1 MASKKIYRIK
11 EGRIIAGVCN
21 GIGEYLD
28 VDPTIIRLLWLV
40 LIFAFGGGIVAYLI
54 AWIIIPMAPVK
65 YLPEHTETDR
75 Q

>member
-1 MASKKIYRIK
+1 MATKKIYRIK

-40 LIFAFGGGIVAYLI
+40 LIFAFGGGVVAYLI
-54 AWIIIPMAPVK
+54 AWIIIPMNPVK
-65 YLPEHTETDR
+65 YIPEHTDSY
-75 Q
+75 QQ